1 MSFQYQSTPFTQFP
15 LRLDPNLHER
25 FTQIATATKI
35 PKSTLGRLGITK
47 LIHDIEAKG
56 ITQVL
61 NEIDSL

>member
-25 FTQIATATKI
+25 FTHIATATKI

-47 LIHDIEAKG
+47 LIHDIETKG
-56 ITQVL
+56 ITTVL
-61 NEIDSL
+61 HEIESI

>member
-25 FTQIATATKI
+25 FTQVATATKI

-47 LIHDIEAKG
+47 L
-56 ITQVL
+56 L
-61 NEIDSL
+61 NEIDEKGITRVLKEMESV